1 MAPLAP
7 SQNGAFQELE
17 NTMSLTRTK
26 RLRQMLAGK
35 RAVMAPGVVDAM
47 YARLVAEA
55 GFEAMYMTG
64 AGTSATRLGYPDVGL
79 LTMTEMVDNATRIAD
94 ASDLPL
100 IADADNGF
108 GGPLNVRRAIQLY
121 ERGGVAA
128 IHLEDQVL
136 PKRCGHLAG
145 KQLVPA
151 ADMVAK
157 VKAAVD
163 ARIDQDFV
171 VIARTDALA
180 VDGRNAAFDRAELYR
195 EAGADVI
202 FIESPGPDDLP
213 HIAPRFPGIPLLY
226 NMATSGKTPFL
237 TRSEVEELG
246 FKLIIYPN
254 WLLLSA
260 MEAARKTLDVLKT
273 DETIASVAPNVMSFK
288 QFFDMARMAEVQE
301 LEARYGTPENSRT
314 GY

>member
-1 MAPLAP
+1 
-7 SQNGAFQELE
+7 
-17 NTMSLTRTK
+17 MSLTRTQ
-26 RLRQMLAGK
+26 RLRQSLAAE

-55 GFEAMYMTG
+55 GFSAMYMSG

-79 LTMTEMVDNATRIAD
+79 LTMHEMIDNATRIAD
-94 ASDLPL
+94 SSDVPL

-128 IHLEDQVL
+128 VHLEDQVL
-136 PKRCGHLAG
+136 PKRCGHLVG
-145 KQLVPA
+145 KQVISA
-151 ADMVAK
+151 QDMVAK
-157 VKAAVD
+157 IRAAVD
-163 ARIDQDFV
+163 ARTDENFV
-171 VIARTDALA
+171 VIARTDVLALE
-180 VDGRNAAFDRAELYR
+180 GRNSALDRGEMYR

-202 FIESPGPDDLP
+202 FIESPGSDDLP
-213 HIAPRFPGIPLLY
+213 HIAPRFPGVPLLY

-237 TRSEVEELG
+237 TRKEIEALG

-260 MEAARKTLDVLKT
+260 CEAVRQSLEVMKAQ
-273 DETIASVAPNVMSFK
+273 ESIAAIAPQVMNFR
-288 QFFDMARMAEVQE
+288 QFFDTVRMKEVQE
-301 LEARYGTPENSRT
+301 LEARYGTSEDTRT
-314 GY
+314 DY

>member
-1 MAPLAP
+1 
-7 SQNGAFQELE
+7 
-17 NTMSLTRTK
+17 MSLTRTK
-26 RLRQMLAGK
+26 RLRQALAGK

-94 ASDLPL
+94 ASDVPL

-136 PKRCGHLAG
+136 PKRCGHLSG

-171 VIARTDALA
+171 VIARTDALS
-180 VDGRNAAFDRAELYR
+180 VDGRDAAFDRAEMYR
-195 EAGADVI
+195 DAGADVI
-202 FIESPGPDDLP
+202 FIESPGPDDLA
-213 HIAPRFPGIPLLY
+213 HIAPRFPGIALLY

-237 TRSEVEELG
+237 KREEIEELG

-260 MEAARKTLDVLKT
+260 MEAARKTLEIMKT
-273 DETIASVAPNVMSFK
+273 EESIASVAPNVMSFK
-288 QFFDMARMAEVQE
+288 QFFDTARMAEVQE

>member
-1 MAPLAP
+1 
-7 SQNGAFQELE
+7 
-17 NTMSLTRTK
+17 MSLTRTR
-26 RLRQMLAGK
+26 RLRQALAGD

-55 GFEAMYMTG
+55 GFDAMYMTG

-94 ASDLPL
+94 ASDVPL

-136 PKRCGHLAG
+136 PKRCGHLSG
-145 KQLVPA
+145 KQLISA
-151 ADMVAK
+151 QDMVAK

-163 ARIDQDFV
+163 ARVDPDFV

-180 VDGRNAAFDRAELYR
+180 LHGRNAAFDRAEMYR

-202 FIESPGPDDLP
+202 FIESPLAEDLP
-213 HIAPRFPGIPLLY
+213 HVAPRFPGVPLLY

-237 TRSEVEELG
+237 TRAEIEALG

-260 MEAARKTLDVLKT
+260 CEAARKTLDTLKR
-273 DETIASVAPNVMSFK
+273 EESIASVAPNVMSFK

-301 LEARYGTPENSRT
+301 LEARYGTPEDSRT
-314 GY
+314 TY